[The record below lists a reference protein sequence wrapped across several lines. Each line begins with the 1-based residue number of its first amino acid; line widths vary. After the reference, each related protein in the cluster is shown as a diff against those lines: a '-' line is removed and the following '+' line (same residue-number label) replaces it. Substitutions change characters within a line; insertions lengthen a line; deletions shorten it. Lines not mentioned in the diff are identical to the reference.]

1 MGSVAGCVASG
12 AVPPLPRASC
22 SCRSAGTVNFPTNT
36 AAPTRRATDGHDS
49 TISSTGR
56 VRRLDRTAV
65 EILESV
71 YQHRLLSTRQIHELH
86 TPGATRRW
94 TQYLLA
100 RLHHA
105 GLVATVRL
113 PGGLKLWYITEPG
126 AEAVETIPSRAEQRR
141 KLVSR
146 EQAAGPLQQHTLA
159 VNHVGVAF
167 VQAARERGDE
177 CGPLAWRHEIAH
189 PLAPLPGRHTP
200 EQLIADALLTYQRNE
215 PTGRITFHYRFIELD
230 RATMPVNDLA
240 AKLARYAALYRRM
253 LPATNSLEL
262 PVPLWTRMYVIFP
275 AVMLVLAGASRQR
288 LERRRDVVLA
298 LCARNPNLRDTPEVE
313 IACCLLDDLT
323 EQGPFAAIFRAP
335 GDPQTATDWL
345 GQNEDRSA

>member
-1 MGSVAGCVASG
+1 M
-12 AVPPLPRASC
+12 PPLPRASC
-22 SCRSAGTVNFPTNT
+22 SCRSAGTVNVPTNLI
-36 AAPTRRATDGHDS
+36 APARRASDGRDS
-49 TISSTGR
+49 TISDTGR

-71 YQHRLLSTRQIHELH
+71 YQHRLLSTSQIHALH
-86 TPGATRRW
+86 TPETTRRW

-100 RLHHA
+100 RLA
-105 GLVATVRL
+105 RAELVAATRM
-113 PGGLKLWYITEPG
+113 PGGLNLWYITEPG
-126 AEAVETIPSRAEQRR
+126 AEAVETIPNRAEQRR
-141 KLVSR
+141 KLIR
-146 EQAAGPLQQHTLA
+146 PEQAAGPLQQHTLA
-159 VNHVGVAF
+159 VNQVGVAF
-167 VQAARERGDE
+167 VQAAREHEDE

-200 EQLIADALLTYQRNE
+200 EQLIADAVLTYQHNE
-215 PTGRITFHYRFIELD
+215 PSGRISFHYRFIELD

-240 AKLARYAALYRRM
+240 AKLARYAGLYRRV

-262 PVPLWTRMYVIFP
+262 PVPLWTRMYAIFP
-275 AVMLVLAGASRQR
+275 AVMVVLSGASRSR

-298 LCARNPNLRDTPEVE
+298 LCARNPNLRDTPEVK
-313 IACCLLDDLT
+313 IACCLLADLT

-345 GQNEDRSA
+345 GEQEGQH